1 MRTTSGK
8 VMPPRVRQRYRP
20 TWLMSWSR
28 HGYEKASYC
37 ISHTGRKPAMQSPTA
52 EPRIP
57 ASASGVSTQ
66 RSGPKRSRSPAVAR
80 KTPPARPTSS
90 PSTITFASRS
100 ISTWSASFTAST
112 SRRSGTEDP
121 PQLGEVVPERLRR
134 IGERVLEDEAD
145 VGWKLCLGGGDAGA
159 HEVGGLGLDLLV
171 ERVVQDPLAA
181 EVAGEAA
188 DALVRPLLLD
198 PLQVDVGLRVVRRR
212 VRRGA
217 VADRFDEGRSAA
229 AAGAGHRLAGGLEDG
244 ENVATVHP
252 QPGDPVARRLVGERL
267 RAGLVGE
274 RRRDRPL
281 VVVAQKDERCP
292 HDGGEVGALVE
303 CAFGGGAVT
312 EERQR
317 AGALAAQPLAPGKP
331 RRVRHLRRDRDAD
344 RGDVVVGRV
353 PPAGRVAAPPGE
365 DRRRRHAAEK
375 TDRRL
380 AIAREDPVVVLERV
394 HRARLNCLVA
404 PEDRV
409 RADAALAVV
418 DDGPLVVGAQQHHR
432 PVQRQQLLLPD
443 ALDLSVGDGVAVAD
457 HSAEIALR
465 GHRGR
470 HFGADDTSQGSVN
483 ARASTGSRPA
493 RTSAAVGSTGT
504 SGSTAR
510 RVSPG
515 ATSTHSAATYAV
527 RPARGSSIAI
537 RSPHWLGAPPLR
549 SPTRIAFVSRSTD
562 AAKLPAAEKVIRPRS
577 TTTLPRCFSGPVFTS
592 STKG

>member
-1 MRTTSGK
+1 
-8 VMPPRVRQRYRP
+8 
-20 TWLMSWSR
+20 MSWSR

-37 ISHTGRKPAMQSPTA
+37 ISQTGRKPAMQSPTA

-159 HEVGGLGLDLLV
+159 HEVGRLGLDLLV

-229 AAGAGHRLAGGLEDG
+229 AAGAGHRLA
-244 ENVATVHP
+244 
-252 QPGDPVARRLVGERL
+252 GERL

-375 TDRRL
+375 ADRRL

-562 AAKLPAAEKVIRPRS
+562 AAKLSAAEKVIRPRS
-577 TTTLPRCFSGPVFTS
+577 TTTLPRCFSGPVFRS
-592 STKG
+592 STKGQ